1 VTALGPVEELASEL
15 LSRGAPLRIKAR
27 GGSMIPFILD
37 GDVVLVG
44 PVGNSEIL
52 VGDVICYEISLGR
65 LFLHRVIK
73 RDGERFVTKG
83 DALDFSDLISPGQ
96 VLGKVVAIERR
107 GRIRQLE
114 TARWRNRAIAF
125 FSPILPRLL
134 SPAIR
139 LRRMWKAALRG

>member
-1 VTALGPVEELASEL
+1 MTALGAVAELASEL
-15 LSRGAPLRIKAR
+15 LRGGAPVRIKAR

-37 GDVVLVG
+37 GDMVLIG
-44 PVGNSEIL
+44 PAANSEIL
-52 VGDVICYEISLGR
+52 VGDVICYEISPGR

-73 RDGERFVTKG
+73 RDGERFVSKG
-83 DALDFSDLISPGQ
+83 DALDFTDVVFPGQ
-96 VLGKVVAIERR
+96 VLGRVVAIERH
-107 GRIRQLE
+107 GRVKRLG

-125 FSPILPRLL
+125 FSPLLPKLL

>member
-1 VTALGPVEELASEL
+1 
-15 LSRGAPLRIKAR
+15 
-27 GGSMIPFILD
+27 MIPFILD

-44 PVGNSEIL
+44 PAGNSEIL
-52 VGDVICYEISLGR
+52 VGDVICYEISPGR

-73 RDGERFVTKG
+73 RDGERFVSKG
-83 DALDFSDLISPGQ
+83 DALDFTDVVFPGQ
-96 VLGKVVAIERR
+96 VLGRVVAIERH
-107 GRIRQLE
+107 GRVKRLG

-125 FSPILPRLL
+125 FSPLLPTLL